1 MACGNLPEGQGQ
13 ENEEQVNM
21 TRRRKVRRVDKSICQ
36 KCQLVRSLYIFRNI
50 TYCKPCL
57 EAAIFARVTKL
68 LHPPLKPQ
76 SSSSRIAATSGHR
89 PLPQSGSALV
99 CLSSGCGSTTMLDLL
114 LEKQYIGK
122 GAGVTFDR
130 TKGEKEP
137 IWSKGYVVYVE
148 FGGALNGEERTNE
161 IREWVE
167 QRQEGLE
174 FIGVRAED
182 VYDPALKSRLR
193 HMARG
198 SSGEKASD
206 VQPLSTNP
214 KDSDLPLFPVASST
228 STTTPLDQLRTLLA
242 SLPPAS
248 RPQILSH
255 ILSSLVTAVAHA
267 LPNISHVLLG
277 ETSTRQAQRLI
288 AGTALGR
295 GWQLPLELSAVRP
308 EPPVSG
314 TDAPGFVWLKPLKDL
329 TTKEAAVYCHIKGLS
344 QWTRNDRK
352 WEVAGP
358 VGKRDARGKGGV
370 ASLEMLTEQFI
381 AALSVTHPS
390 TVSTINRTGD
400 KLVFPGKEEERP
412 YCPVCQLPI
421 DPSALE
427 WKSRTGLTSLP
438 TKSNP
443 TPPSTIPAPEATLA
457 PLLCYSCLTTFT
469 PPTVVSKA
477 RLAEEGSG
485 ENVVLPLWITE
496 GVERRIGGGAG
507 GLVGREAMREE
518 IKDFLIDE

>member
-1 MACGNLPEGQGQ
+1 MACGNLPEGQGT

-21 TRRRKVRRVDKSICQ
+21 PRRRKVRRVDKSICQ
-36 KCQLVRSLYIFRNI
+36 KCQQVKSLYIFRNI

-57 EAAIFARVTKL
+57 EAAIFARITKS

-76 SSSSRIAATSGHR
+76 RSTSRMAATSGHR
-89 PLPQSGSALV
+89 PPPQSGSALV

-114 LEKQYIGK
+114 LSKQYIGK
-122 GAGVTFDR
+122 GAGIPIDR

-148 FGGALNGEERTNE
+148 FGGALNVEERTKE

-182 VYDPALKSRLR
+182 VYDPAFKSRLR
-193 HMARG
+193 QLGGAID
-198 SSGEKASD
+198 GEEVSD
-206 VQPLSTNP
+206 IQPLSINL

-288 AGTALGR
+288 SGTASGR
-295 GWQLPLELSAVRP
+295 GWQLPLELSAVRT
-308 EPPVSG
+308 EPPVAG
-314 TDAPGFVWLKPLKDL
+314 TESRGLVWLKPLKDL

-381 AALSVTHPS
+381 AGLSVTHPS

-412 YCPVCQLPI
+412 HCPVCQLPI

-438 TKSNP
+438 TKLNP
-443 TPPSTIPAPEATLA
+443 MPASTPSTPEATLA

-477 RLAEEGSG
+477 RLAEEGNV
-485 ENVVLPLWITE
+485 ENVALPLWIRE
-496 GVERRIGGGAG
+496 GVERRNGGGAG
-507 GLVGREAMREE
+507 MPVGREAMKEQ
-518 IKDFLIDE
+518 IKDFLIGE